1 MKKLS
6 ISLLVLAFI
15 GIASKE
21 SMAQEEKLTY
31 NENSIYPIPYANQ
44 MYKRTIWR
52 RMDLKEKQNRPFF
65 STSNEIT
72 RIIIDGVNAGL
83 IYPYVD
89 DTLNKRMT
97 KEQFLENLKLPTDE
111 EDFGAAPDSGFGD
124 DAAAAAAA
132 PASDWNSAGGA
143 GWGDEKVE
151 APKVQFY
158 DATQLNILRLK
169 EDMIFDKVRSR
180 LYWDIQSVELIIPA
194 TEVATGIEKTIGVF
208 RYKDLEQ
215 LFRSMPDRAIWYNRQ
230 NTAQHR
236 NMADAFLLR
245 LFNARV
251 VKVSNPSD
259 DWIQDLAPD
268 LKSALIKSQ
277 EEENKLI
284 EYEHNLWE
292 Y

>member
-1 MKKLS
+1 MKKFNVSLFVL
-6 ISLLVLAFI
+6 LLVAV
-15 GIASKE
+15 ASMN
-21 SMAQEEKLTY
+21 SYGQEEKLTY
-31 NENSIYPIPYANQ
+31 NENSVYPIPYANQ

-65 STSNEIT
+65 STANEMT
-72 RIIIDGVNAGL
+72 RIIIDAVNDGL
-83 IYPYVD
+83 LYPYLD

-111 EDFGAAPDSGFGD
+111 DQFGADAADAGFGD
-124 DAAAAAAA
+124 EAAA
-132 PASDWNSAGGA
+132 PAAGADWSSS
-143 GWGDEKVE
+143 GWGDEQTEK
-151 APKVQFY
+151 PKEQFY
-158 DATQLNILRLK
+158 DATQLNIVRIK

-180 LYWDIQSVELIIPA
+180 LYWDIQSIELIIPA
-194 TEVATGIEKTIGVF
+194 TEVATGIEKTVGVF
-208 RYKDLEQ
+208 KFKDLEQ

-245 LFNARV
+245 LFSARV
-251 VKVSNPSD
+251 VKVSNPQD
-259 DWIQDLAPD
+259 DWIQDLVPD

-277 EEENKLI
+277 EEEHKLI

>member
-1 MKKLS
+1 MKKLN
-6 ISLLVLAFI
+6 ISLFVLFLMAV
-15 GIASKE
+15 ASVD
-21 SMAQEEKLTY
+21 SLGQEERLTY
-31 NENSIYPIPYANQ
+31 NENSVYPIPYANQ

-65 STSNEIT
+65 STANEIT
-72 RIIIDGVNAGL
+72 RIIIDAVNDGL

-111 EDFGAAPDSGFGD
+111 DQFGAAAGADAGFGEE
-124 DAAAAAAA
+124 AA
-132 PASDWNSAGGA
+132 PAGADWSSS
-143 GWGDEKVE
+143 GWGDEQTDK
-151 APKVQFY
+151 PKEQFY
-158 DATQLNILRLK
+158 DATQLNIIRIK

-180 LYWDIQSVELIIPA
+180 LYWDIQSIELIIPA
-194 TEVATGIEKTIGVF
+194 TEVATGIEKTVGVF
-208 RYKDLEQ
+208 KFKDLEQ

-251 VKVSNPSD
+251 VKVSNPQD
-259 DWIQDLAPD
+259 DWIQDLVPD

-277 EEENKLI
+277 EEEHKLI

>member
-1 MKKLS
+1 MKKLNV
-6 ISLLVLAFI
+6 SLVVLFLLAAF
-15 GIASKE
+15 STE
-21 SMAQEEKLTY
+21 TFAQEERLTY
-31 NENSIYPIPYANQ
+31 NENSVYPIPYANQ
-44 MYKRTIWR
+44 MYKRTVWR

-72 RIIIDGVNAGL
+72 RIIIDAVNNGL

-111 EDFGAAPDSGFGD
+111 DQFGAADSGFGD
-124 DAAAAAAA
+124 EAAQTGT
-132 PASDWNSAGGA
+132 DWSSS
-143 GWGDEKVE
+143 GWGDEQTEK
-151 APKVQFY
+151 PKEQFY
-158 DATQLNILRLK
+158 DATQLNIIRIK
-169 EDMIFDKVRSR
+169 EDMIFDKIRSR
-180 LYWDIQSVELIIPA
+180 LYWDIQSIELIIPA
-194 TEVATGIEKTIGVF
+194 TEVATGIEKTVGVF
-208 RYKDLEQ
+208 KYKDLEQ

-245 LFNARV
+245 LFSARV
-251 VKVSNPSD
+251 VKVSNPQD
-259 DWIQDLAPD
+259 DWIQDLVPD

-277 EEENKLI
+277 EEEHKLI

>member
-1 MKKLS
+1 MKKLN
-6 ISLLVLAFI
+6 ISLFVILLMAV
-15 GIASKE
+15 ASMD
-21 SMAQEEKLTY
+21 SFGQEERLTY
-31 NENSIYPIPYANQ
+31 NENSVYPIPYANQ

-65 STSNEIT
+65 STANEIT
-72 RIIIDGVNAGL
+72 RIIIDAVNNGL
-83 IYPYVD
+83 IYPYLD

-111 EDFGAAPDSGFGD
+111 DQFGAAAADSGFGD
-124 DAAAAAAA
+124 EAAA
-132 PASDWNSAGGA
+132 PAGADWSSS
-143 GWGDEKVE
+143 GWGDEQTDT
-151 APKVQFY
+151 PKEQFY
-158 DATQLNILRLK
+158 DATQLNIIRIK

-180 LYWDIQSVELIIPA
+180 LYWDIQSIELIIPA
-194 TEVATGIEKTIGVF
+194 TEVATGIEKTVGVF
-208 RYKDLEQ
+208 KFKDLEQ

-245 LFNARV
+245 LFSARV
-251 VKVSNPSD
+251 VKVSNPQD
-259 DWIQDLAPD
+259 DWIQDLVPD

-277 EEENKLI
+277 DEEHKLI